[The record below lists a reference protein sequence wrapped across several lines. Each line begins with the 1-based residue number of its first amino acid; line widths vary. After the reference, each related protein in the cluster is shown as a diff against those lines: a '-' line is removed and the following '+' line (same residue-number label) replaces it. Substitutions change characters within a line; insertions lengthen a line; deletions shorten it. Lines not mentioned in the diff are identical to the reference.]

1 MAKIYGNR
9 WLVKKSLNEGGQS
22 VVFIV
27 EDRTGKLPGSSLFC
41 SQWPMQ
47 TVIVSAACAP

>member
-9 WLVKKSLNEGGQS
+9 WLVKRSLNEGGQS

-27 EDRTGKLPGSSLFC
+27 EDRTGKLPGEYALKR
-41 SQWPMQ
+41 
-47 TVIVSAACAP
+47 